1 MAKRERIP
9 TLADRKRMLVEA
21 IQNCDSPRT
30 ISELEA
36 VLINHAVREL
46 TPISERIE
54 R

>member
-1 MAKRERIP
+1 MSKRERIP
-9 TLADRKRMLVEA
+9 TLVDRKRMLIEA
-21 IQNCDSPRT
+21 IQHCGSPRA
-30 ISELEA
+30 IAELEA